1 MLLNYEGA
9 SVDDHLDVVALTDSS
24 WRVCDKRFAPDDA
37 QGLLAYME
45 RVDDHVAVTL
55 LKPPPVTFANA
66 SCFGEALAL
75 VSERT
80 HEVEYP

>member
-9 SVDDHLDVVALTDSS
+9 SVDDNLEVVALTDSS
-24 WRVCDKRFAPDDA
+24 WRICDKRFPPNDA

-45 RVDDHVAVTL
+45 RVDGHIAVTL

-66 SCFGEALAL
+66 STFAAALAL
-75 VSERT
+75 IGERT
-80 HEVEYP
+80 HAVEYP